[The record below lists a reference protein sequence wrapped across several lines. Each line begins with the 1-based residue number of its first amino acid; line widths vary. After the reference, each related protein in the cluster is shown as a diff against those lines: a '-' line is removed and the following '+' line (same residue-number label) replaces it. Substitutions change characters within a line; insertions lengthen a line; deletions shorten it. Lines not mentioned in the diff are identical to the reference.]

1 MQTKVT
7 REEAWG
13 LLRKYNQEEFHL
25 IHGLTVEGA
34 MRWFAREL
42 GYGQEEDF
50 WGLVGLLH
58 DGLFLGR
65 IVGTSLFQIQ

>member
-42 GYGQEEDF
+42 G
-50 WGLVGLLH
+50 
-58 DGLFLGR
+58 
-65 IVGTSLFQIQ
+65 